1 MQPPGQPPPTAPR
14 SARPPETPTPTRTE
28 EIRADQDAARNPPGR
43 RPDGHHGGVRTE
55 CPCAASPARNVRR
68 GPGSS
73 RPLAQ
78 LRSPYGRHVG
88 EPAWESLIGRLSRVS
103 ADFARLWEA
112 GGVSPP
118 GNRMKV
124 IQHASVGEIRPG
136 ASAAACLPGPHGSGA
151 ERGAQRRRAH
161 GAPTTTPAGQRFRIT
176 QRSRLRLEAGSSGLW
191 S

>member
-1 MQPPGQPPPTAPR
+1 MRRAPPGT
-14 SARPPETPTPTRTE
+14 SA
-28 EIRADQDAARNPPGR
+28 AG
-43 RPDGHHGGVRTE
+43 
-55 CPCAASPARNVRR
+55 PAV
-68 GPGSS
+68 PA
-73 RPLAQ
+73 LVAQ
-78 LRSPYGRHVG
+78 VRSPYGRHVG

-112 GGVSPP
+112 GDVSPP
-118 GNRMKV
+118 GSRMKV

-136 ASAAACLPGPHGSGA
+136 ASAAACLPGPHGAGA